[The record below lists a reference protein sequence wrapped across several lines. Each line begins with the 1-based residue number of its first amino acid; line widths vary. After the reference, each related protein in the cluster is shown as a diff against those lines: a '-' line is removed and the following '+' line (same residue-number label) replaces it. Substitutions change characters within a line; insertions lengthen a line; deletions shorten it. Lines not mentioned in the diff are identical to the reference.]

1 MREDAG
7 LTRATVGRLAG
18 IHPSAIG
25 RIEDGSINPSLETVM
40 RVAAALGGDLHARV
54 YPGTGPT
61 VRDRHQVRIAEL
73 LGSEVHARWAKA
85 REVAVRRPVRGFIDV
100 VLADPLEPVVV
111 ASELESDLRRIEQL
125 LRWSQEKA
133 ASLPSAD
140 LWPSWAVASASDVS
154 RLLVVRH
161 TRANRETAAAARRQL
176 RDAFPADPE
185 DALAALRGT
194 ARWPGPA
201 MLWARL
207 DGRHPR
213 LST

>member
-7 LTRATVGRLAG
+7 LSRATVGRIAG
-18 IHPSAIG
+18 IHPSAVG

-40 RVAAALGGDLHARV
+40 RLAAALGGDLHARI

-61 VRDRHQVRIAEL
+61 VRDRHQVRAYEL
-73 LGSEVHARWAKA
+73 LASELHSRWTKTP
-85 REVAVRRPVRGFIDV
+85 EVAVRRPARGFIDV
-100 VLADPLEPVVV
+100 VLADPIEPVIV

-125 LRWSQEKA
+125 VRWSEEKA

-140 LWPSWAVASASDVS
+140 GWPQWSVSGASGVS

-161 TRANRETAAAARRQL
+161 TRANREAAADARRQL
-176 RDAFPADPE
+176 RDSFPADPE

-194 ARWPGPA
+194 VPWPGA
-201 MLWARL
+201 ALLWARL
-207 DGRHPR
+207 DGAHPR
-213 LST
+213 LSI